1 MLRIR
6 KLVLAIAAASAL
18 SSGMA
23 HALGLGELTLKSAQN
38 QPLNAEIELLDVRD
52 LSTADVKPSLAPAE
66 EFAKAGVERQ
76 PFLNDL
82 TFTPVINPAGKS
94 VLKITSSQPLPEPM
108 VKFLVQVM
116 WPQGRLLRD
125 YSVLLDASKFSPE
138 TAQAASGVTPAVSA
152 PANYT
157 TVRRD
162 TLWEI
167 ASRSRQGGSVQQAML
182 AIQALNPDA
191 FINGNINQ
199 LKTGQ
204 VLRMPDQQ
212 QIQSIPQAQAVKEV
226 NEQYAA
232 WRQGRRLGPQARQ
245 LDATRRDSARPAPS
259 RIDQQDNL
267 KLVAPGGKGAGSE
280 KALSDK
286 LAATQENLDTSR
298 REGDELKSRV
308 ADLQS
313 QLDKLQRLIDLKNDQ
328 LARLEA
334 QSAAPAAPVAPAV
347 ATAPVIDAQLQA
359 NPAPGAEPVV
369 TPPPAAVDT
378 APEQDAAPADN
389 AATPA
394 AEEGSTGLDGI
405 LGNPL
410 LLALI
415 AGSALL
421 VLLLLLLLLARKRKA
436 QQEAEKHLRMA
447 RALAEESELGPDLDL
462 PQSSFDGLDVVP
474 PSVTLAPAV
483 VAASAAAATAAEQVS
498 EPRVAEPEP
507 QPKVDPFM
515 AEIDDCIAHGRLM
528 QASNLLEP
536 AVEKFPQRSD
546 LRLKLMEVYAR
557 QGDRSGFVMQE
568 RQLQA
573 NPQNLAEVEAL
584 KSRFPSMLAVAA
596 AAAAGGAVVASGLD
610 EKFVEELMSEEPKP
624 ESDDLPADDELDSA
638 FDLSL
643 DDLDGLDL
651 EAPAD
656 QAAVEASVQP
666 QAAAEPPSLDDLD
679 FDTLLQDNPEA
690 PQAEP
695 PQLEADTSAFAD
707 LDFDNLLE
715 EQAAAV
721 AGEPAVQVEPEPPVV
736 DDLDFDGLLAEHTAA
751 QVAEPEPQVESEP
764 ESAPELNTA
773 AFADDLDFD
782 SLLQEHTAAQAAEPE
797 PQIEAEPE
805 PEPEL
810 NTAAFADDL
819 DFDSLLQ
826 EHTAAQ
832 AIEPEAPAEPAA
844 STDDV
849 DFDALFQDYAAT
861 EPEAAPEPKLE
872 AEAEP
877 ELSAAADDLADF
889 DLSIPDETPEVAT
902 ENRPPLD
909 IEAELA
915 AFDNDLGL
923 EADLPPLELPDD
935 FDLSLPGEDD
945 AASKNFAAELDNVN
959 AELDKL
965 SASLE
970 TPSLEPHFT
979 AEDAAALPDD
989 DDFDYLSGTDEVATK
1004 LDLARAYID
1013 MGDHDGARDILDEVN
1028 KEGDQAQRRE
1038 ANELRSKLS

>member
-52 LSTADVKPSLAPAE
+52 LSPADLKPSLAPAE
-66 EFAKAGVERQ
+66 EFAKAGVERP

-94 VLKITSSQPLPEPM
+94 VLKVTSSQALPEPM

-138 TAQAASGVTPAVSA
+138 TAQAASGVTPAATA
-152 PANYT
+152 PTNYT

-167 ASRSRQGGSVQQAML
+167 ASRSRQGGSVQQTML

-212 QIQSIPQAQAVKEV
+212 QIQSVPQAQAVKEV

-245 LDATRRDSARPAPS
+245 LDATRRDAAQAAPARIAE
-259 RIDQQDNL
+259 QDNL
-267 KLVAPGGKGAGSE
+267 KLVAPGGKGQGSD

-286 LAATQENLDTSR
+286 LAMTQENLDSSR

-313 QLDKLQRLIDLKNDQ
+313 QLDKLQRLIELKNDQ

-334 QSAAPAAPVAPAV
+334 QSNAPAAPVAS
-347 ATAPVIDAQLQA
+347 APVIDAQLQA
-359 NPAPGAEPVV
+359 NPAPAAEPVV
-369 TPPPAAVDT
+369 PAPAAVDT
-378 APEQDAAPADN
+378 EPQQVTPPAAPESAAAPAV
-389 AATPA
+389 
-394 AEEGSTGLDGI
+394 EEGENKGLDGI
-405 LGNPL
+405 LGNPQM
-410 LLALI
+410 LALI

-421 VLLLLLLLLARKRKA
+421 ALLLLILLLVRKRKA
-436 QQEAEKHLRMA
+436 QQEAEKHMRMA

-462 PQSSFDGLDVVP
+462 PPSSFDGLDMAP
-474 PSVTLAPAV
+474 PTVKLAPAV

-498 EPRVAEPEP
+498 EPRAAEP
-507 QPKVDPFM
+507 KIDPFM

-557 QGDRSGFVMQE
+557 QGDRDGFVSQE

-573 NPQNLAEVEAL
+573 NPHNLAEVDSL
-584 KSRFPSMLAVAA
+584 KSRFPTMVALA
-596 AAAAGGAVVASGLD
+596 AAAAGAAVASGLD
-610 EKFVEELMSEEPKP
+610 EKFVEELMSDEPQAQA
-624 ESDDLPADDELDSA
+624 DADLPADDELDSA

-643 DDLDGLDL
+643 DDLDGLEL

-656 QAAVEASVQP
+656 QAAVEASS
-666 QAAAEPPSLDDLD
+666 QAPAEPSLDDLD

-695 PQLEADTSAFAD
+695 PQLEP
-707 LDFDNLLE
+707 
-715 EQAAAV
+715 
-721 AGEPAVQVEPEPPVV
+721 EPA
-736 DDLDFDGLLAEHTAA
+736 GL
-751 QVAEPEPQVESEP
+751 
-764 ESAPELNTA
+764 
-773 AFADDLDFD
+773 ADDLDFD
-782 SLLQEHTAAQAAEPE
+782 SLLQEHTAAQAAEPA
-797 PQIEAEPE
+797 PQVEPE
-805 PEPEL
+805 PPVVDDLDFDSLLEEH
-810 NTAAFADDL
+810 TAAQASEPQAPVEPAAVDDDLDFDSLLEEHTAAQASEPQAPVEPAAVDDDL

-832 AIEPEAPAEPAA
+832 ASEPQAPVEPAA
-844 STDDV
+844 VEDDL
-849 DFDALFQDYAAT
+849 DFDSLLQEHTAAQ
-861 EPEAAPEPKLE
+861 AQPEP
-872 AEAEP
+872 EP
-877 ELSAAADDLADF
+877 ELSALDDDLDFDALLDEHTKVQSTATDDLADF
-889 DLSIPDETPEVAT
+889 DLSVPDEAPSVTT

-923 EADLPPLELPDD
+923 EADLPDLELPDD

-945 AASKNFAAELDNVN
+945 AASKHFAAELDNVN

-979 AEDAAALPDD
+979 AEDAASLAPEDEE
-989 DDFDYLSGTDEVATK
+989 FDYLSGTDEVATK

-1013 MGDHDGARDILDEVN
+1013 MGDHDGARDILDEVY
-1028 KEGDQAQRRE
+1028 KEGDQDQRRE